1 LLLDLIGCRNIE
13 RRFMRT
19 SKFFAAALVTTQLVF
34 SMAAHSEPPLWKQKS
49 NTASGC
55 ELRKEHAKAA
65 QLYEEALKLLPP
77 SDLNSRAKLEASVAA
92 NLLAVHSYDRAVEMG
107 KHAAHLA
114 KDLKRANKL
123 DPDVLLNLN
132 YLQECCEK
140 YKMSAEFK
148 ARGHELDN
156 KLVGLSL
163 MLRQIVNPQ
172 DPFIFDD
179 YLIFARTYVGM
190 HRDKEAEAELINLSK
205 RLPPDSAKRKT
216 VLLCIDAL
224 RAKHGQTVK
233 YEQEFLRETKPTTM
247 AMRVVSECK
256 LWAADYKGAVA
267 MLDRA
272 KLIIRGNAAEQ
283 LKEMVEINR
292 SYASIKTDV
301 NDWKG
306 AEPYFRKNIVLLSKD
321 PKNIG
326 KLNSDRIQLA
336 RCLREQNRLAEA
348 EELEREA
355 KRSRPSRKNR
365 YDFIFTEQEQSAL
378 EKERAQ
384 EKAQQK

>member
-1 LLLDLIGCRNIE
+1 
-13 RRFMRT
+13 
-19 SKFFAAALVTTQLVF
+19 
-34 SMAAHSEPPLWKQKS
+34 
-49 NTASGC
+49 
-55 ELRKEHAKAA
+55 
-65 QLYEEALKLLPP
+65 
-77 SDLNSRAKLEASVAA
+77 
-92 NLLAVHSYDRAVEMG
+92 
-107 KHAAHLA
+107 
-114 KDLKRANKL
+114 
-123 DPDVLLNLN
+123 
-132 YLQECCEK
+132 
-140 YKMSAEFK
+140 
-148 ARGHELDN
+148 
-156 KLVGLSL
+156 
-163 MLRQIVNPQ
+163 
-172 DPFIFDD
+172 
-179 YLIFARTYVGM
+179 M

-205 RLPPDSAKRKT
+205 GLPPDSAKRKT

-272 KLIIRGNAAEQ
+272 KLIIRGNAEEQ
-283 LKEMVEINR
+283 PKEMVEINR